1 MFKQFFVDLVNVN
14 SAISLQHLVAEVV
27 YLPGQDKM
35 KLNMMTVLMYHKL
48 FGTGKYEA
56 GVSERKR
63 I

>member
-14 SAISLQHLVAEVV
+14 SAVSLQWLAAGMRG
-27 YLPGQDKM
+27 P
-35 KLNMMTVLMYHKL
+35 KLNTMTVLIYHKL

-56 GVSERKR
+56 GTREMKR